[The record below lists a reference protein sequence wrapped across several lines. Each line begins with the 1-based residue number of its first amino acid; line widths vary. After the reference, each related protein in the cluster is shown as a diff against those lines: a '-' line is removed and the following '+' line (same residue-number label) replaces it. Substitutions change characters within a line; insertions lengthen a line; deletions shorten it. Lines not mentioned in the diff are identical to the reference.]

1 MYKAGKRPEGWVRQ
15 SGLAYGPG
23 SSLDFV
29 LRATGSPDRVSRRVV
44 SSNLEFGRVTLRL
57 HLEERLGEQ
66 GADGPTRKEIRTYV
80 SVPL

>member
-1 MYKAGKRPEGWVRQ
+1 MACE
-15 SGLAYGPG
+15 PG

-66 GADGPTRKEIRTYV
+66 GADRPTRTEIRTFV